1 MTPSSHAA
9 RPGPPD
15 DDTPSRPTVRLASI
29 IAPETPLVGD
39 PTDDF
44 HEASRVYPGMVD
56 PNVTGA
62 ARLENG
68 LAMRLSAS
76 RGVKRHVQRRFVPL
90 PRASFPSVTLD
101 SVLASRR
108 SRRAFSPGDIT
119 IDELATLLWSASG
132 VTETVAGS
140 PQTLRTTP
148 SGGALYPLEL
158 YVAAIRVADLP
169 EALYHYDPLR
179 HGLERVG
186 EIGSSADRHALS
198 PYGETIS
205 ECTALVIVTAMLWRS
220 RFKYGARAYRFVLI
234 EAGHLVQNVALCVE
248 ALGLA
253 ATPIGGFFDRIV
265 DTYVGIDGVNEAS
278 VYLVPI
284 GRRA

>member
-1 MTPSSHAA
+1 MT
-9 RPGPPD
+9 D
-15 DDTPSRPTVRLASI
+15 DIDAPARPTVRLASVV
-29 IAPETPLVGD
+29 APETPLVGD

-56 PNVTGA
+56 PSVTGT
-62 ARLENG
+62 ARLESG

-76 RGVKRHVQRRFVPL
+76 RSVKRHVQRRFVPL
-90 PRASFPSVTLD
+90 PHASLPPVALGTL
-101 SVLASRR
+101 LTSRR
-108 SRRAFSPGDIT
+108 SRRTFSSEGIT
-119 IDELATLLWSASG
+119 IDELAAVLWSAAG
-132 VTETVAGS
+132 VTATVAGS
-140 PQTLRTTP
+140 PQTLRTSP

-158 YVAAIRVADLP
+158 YVAADRVTGLP

-186 EIGSSADRHALS
+186 DLGPSAERHGLS

-205 ECTALVIVTAMLWRS
+205 ACAALVVVTAMLWRS

-248 ALGLA
+248 ALELA
-253 ATPIGGFFDRIV
+253 ATPVGGFFDRAV
-265 DTYVGIDGVNEAS
+265 DAFVGLDGVHETS

-284 GRRA
+284 GRRS